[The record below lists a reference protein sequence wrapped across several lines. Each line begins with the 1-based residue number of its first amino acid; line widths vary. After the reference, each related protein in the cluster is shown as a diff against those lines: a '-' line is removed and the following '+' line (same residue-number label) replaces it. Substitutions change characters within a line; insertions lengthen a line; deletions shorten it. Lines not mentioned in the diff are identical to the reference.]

1 MTSVGPTDRM
11 TSAMSLFR
19 ARSSQTSDAMV
30 SSATL
35 RPAAVDAAG
44 GSSKGRTWPRLRIVP
59 DAFEQEL
66 LTDITEA
73 EALGEGELAAE
84 WRLELKIYRAA
95 KKQGILEDQA
105 GSDSS
110 AVARRET
117 LGSRRSD
124 RR

>member
-1 MTSVGPTDRM
+1 M
-11 TSAMSLFR
+11 
-19 ARSSQTSDAMV
+19 
-30 SSATL
+30 
-35 RPAAVDAAG
+35 
-44 GSSKGRTWPRLRIVP
+44 P

-66 LTDITEA
+66 LTDITAA
-73 EALGEGELAAE
+73 EAVGEGELAAE